1 MYIAMK
7 QKVLMFLM
15 ALLGLGTSAGATEFV
30 SDLMVSTHTN
40 QNTAMQQLTNAGYTC
55 IEQDMNQGGGGQYV
69 YIGYKTSTN
78 LADAITGLLIVSGS
92 SYAGDQG
99 MTITQDGATFQ
110 AVRYTSD
117 SKGGNLNRGRGSSAY
132 DLYLYYT
139 KYGNTTHVSAS
150 QWKPITGIAGT
161 SSTTARTKSS
171 YPTYVRKFN
180 HLNYAYSQL
189 ENANLNEG
197 GSASYYTYLNVMS
210 THVCSLGYAFTGT
223 AQHKYYCTV
232 CGYARSTAYC
242 TFTAGSYTTQ
252 SPTQCYRVCTVCG
265 LTTYYSHNWTNVYY
279 QYTNTQHYTPC
290 SLCGYRKVENHNFTN
305 WAQYNATQ
313 HKHSCAIC
321 NYSEYAMHSWNYTYN
336 SNTPSYHTKKCSVG
350 TCGYSTAESHADV
363 VDAAA
368 VAATCTTAG
377 STEASHCSLCTY
389 SQSATAIPPLGHMF
403 DDYGVCT
410 RTAGQKHYSHAQGD
424 VTCDGEIS
432 LGDVTKLVHAV
443 KSGHWANADYNGDGV
458 LDLADIEALVNAIL
472 GK

>member
-1 MYIAMK
+1 MKKKLFLLLTAML
-7 QKVLMFLM
+7 LMW
-15 ALLGLGTSAGATEFV
+15 TGAKATNFISEV
-30 SDLMVSTHTN
+30 MVSTHDN
-40 QNTAMQQLTNAGYTC
+40 QTTAKSQLTSAGYTVVD
-55 IEQDMNQGGGGQYV
+55 QDMNQGGSGQYV

-99 MTITQDGATFQ
+99 MTVTQDGVTFQ
-110 AVRYTSD
+110 AARYTSD
-117 SKGGNLNRGRGSSAY
+117 SKGGNLNRGRGASAT

-139 KYGNTTHVSAS
+139 KYGNTTHSSAS
-150 QWKPITGIAGT
+150 QWKPITGLAGL

-180 HLNYAYSQL
+180 HLNYSYSQL

-197 GSASYYTYLNVMS
+197 GGASYYTYLNMTS

-232 CGYARSTAYC
+232 CGYARSTDNC
-242 TFTAGSYTTQ
+242 TFVANSYIAQ

-265 LTTYYSHNWTNVYY
+265 LSTYNSHSWSYVYY
-279 QYTNTQHYTPC
+279 QYNSNQHYTPC
-290 SLCGYRKVENHNFTN
+290 SLCGYKKTENHNFTN

-313 HKHSCAIC
+313 HKHSCAVC
-321 NYSEYAMHSWNYTYN
+321 NYIEYGAHSWNYTYS

-350 TCGYSTAESHADV
+350 TCGYSTAEEHTDV

-377 STEASHCSLCTY
+377 STEASHCSKC
-389 SQSATAIPPLGHMF
+389 ARIVAAAIIPALGHQF

-424 VTCDGEIS
+424 VTCDGHIS
-432 LGDVTKLVHAV
+432 LGDVTKLVQAI
-443 KSGHWANADYNGDGV
+443 KGNHWANADYNNDGV
-458 LDLADIEALVNAIL
+458 LDLTDIEALVNVL
-472 GK
+472 LQQQ